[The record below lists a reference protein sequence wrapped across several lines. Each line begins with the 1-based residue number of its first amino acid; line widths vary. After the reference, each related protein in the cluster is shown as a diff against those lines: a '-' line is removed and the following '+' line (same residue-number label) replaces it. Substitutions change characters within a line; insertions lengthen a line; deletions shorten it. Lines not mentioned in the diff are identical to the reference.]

1 MNRDAPPPGD
11 ADRDNA
17 QHDDAHHDDAIDP
30 RLAALFARD
39 RGPAPHEVA
48 AARLLLKRSLARER
62 QQSAAR
68 RPALVAASA
77 APTGP
82 SLAAARRGRWLLL
95 AQAAGFVLL
104 IALLAPLVPRYAPQR
119 AAAGRTGETV
129 VASLASGAL
138 ELGARLEQWLPPLPD
153 LGLEPPLAKG
163 GVVERAL
170 EPWQQFGD
178 GLRHWL
184 SSAAR

>member
-11 ADRDNA
+11 ADR
-17 QHDDAHHDDAIDP
+17 DDAIDP

-62 QQSAAR
+62 QQVAAR
-68 RPALVAASA
+68 RPALLEDAVAASR
-77 APTGP
+77 APSGP

-119 AAAGRTGETV
+119 AGAGRAGETV

-178 GLRHWL
+178 DLRHWL